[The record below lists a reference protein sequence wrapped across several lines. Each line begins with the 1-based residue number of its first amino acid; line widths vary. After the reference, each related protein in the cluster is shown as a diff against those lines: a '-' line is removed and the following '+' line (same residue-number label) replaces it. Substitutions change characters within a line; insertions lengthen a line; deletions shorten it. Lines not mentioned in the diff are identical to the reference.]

1 MNRTLAR
8 TLIRLL
14 TAVLLKMQI
23 AGYIYCVQQPCKR
36 ELSRSTAS
44 VYTTG
49 NEVNYCLNTTVRL
62 PQVTRHGVQVDEHK
76 WPITRHHAIAEQK
89 EEEEPPSHAQT
100 HTLPPPP
107 TPLFW
112 IWKGKQTEGWVEVG
126 YVVVFLFMRTLMFSR
141 ALETFC
147 SRPRWDDRL
156 QAGGHD
162 SRD

>member
-14 TAVLLKMQI
+14 TALLLKMQI
-23 AGYIYCVQQPCKR
+23 AENIYCVQEPCKR
-36 ELSRSTAS
+36 KVSRCTAS

-62 PQVTRHGVQVDEHK
+62 PQVRRHSLQVDERK
-76 WPITRHHAIAEQK
+76 WPITRHHAIAEQE

-100 HTLPPPP
+100 RTTPTPPPP
-107 TPLFW
+107 SFW
-112 IWKGKQTEGWVEVG
+112 IWKGKQTRGWVEVG
-126 YVVVFLFMRTLMFSR
+126 YVVVFLFVRTLMFSR
-141 ALETFC
+141 AFETFC
-147 SRPRWDDRL
+147 PRPRWDDRL
-156 QAGGHD
+156 QASGAD